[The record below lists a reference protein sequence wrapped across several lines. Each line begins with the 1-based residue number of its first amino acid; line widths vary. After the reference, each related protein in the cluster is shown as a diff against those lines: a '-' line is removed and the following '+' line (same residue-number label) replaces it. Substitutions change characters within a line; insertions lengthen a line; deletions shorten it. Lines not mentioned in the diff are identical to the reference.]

1 MHRYAIIPIIVL
13 ITSIVLLASCSEQKP
28 TAEKTGLGKGK
39 VENLATTPAD
49 IKKEAKG
56 LAETT
61 MAYTKEQK
69 AQYEKTIQEKLAQY
83 NRKFMELESQL
94 VMMNEQAKA
103 DLAAEMAK
111 LNDKKAVVAA
121 KAKELQSAG
130 GEAWADLKAGMDKA
144 FMEMDKAYDQ
154 ARSRFEK

>member
-1 MHRYAIIPIIVL
+1 MYRYAIISIIVL
-13 ITSIVLLASCSEQKP
+13 ITSIALLTSCSEQKT
-28 TAEKTGLGKGK
+28 TAEKTAPGKAK
-39 VENLATTPAD
+39 VEKLATTPAD
-49 IKKEAKG
+49 IKKEAKD

-61 MAYTKEQK
+61 MAYSEEQK
-69 AQYEKTIQEKLAQY
+69 EQYEKIIQEKLVQY

-111 LNDKKAVVAA
+111 LNDKKTAVAA
-121 KAKELQSAG
+121 KVKELQGTG

-154 ARSRFEK
+154 ARSRFKK

>member
-1 MHRYAIIPIIVL
+1 MHRYAIISIIV
-13 ITSIVLLASCSEQKP
+13 IIASSTLLTSCSEQKP
-28 TAEKTGLGKGK
+28 TTEKTALEKGK

-49 IKKEAKG
+49 IKKEAKD

-61 MAYTKEQK
+61 MAYTEEQK
-69 AQYEKTIQEKLAQY
+69 AQYEKIIQEKLVQY

-103 DLAAEMAK
+103 DLAAEMAE
-111 LNDKKAVVAA
+111 LNDKKAVAAA
-121 KAKELQSAG
+121 KAKELQSTG

-154 ARSRFEK
+154 ARSRFKK